1 MKKLTII
8 LGLVFVML
16 FSMFLMADA
25 IKIAPYSQPL
35 HDIMHWDR
43 TSSKLIIMNPEGER
57 QTVAWA
63 STVDL
68 WNYNGNVWTFDL
80 PSGDKFAF
88 SKRVD
93 FNVSTTEGAGSTI
106 RGVSVTDTVGA
117 AGGIHEGVYSLVTS
131 AFATGSWTNAVVGVI
146 TYSAAG
152 SASGG
157 LAAALCG
164 EINMQP
170 AASSGGSYY
179 NVHSYFSVPTA
190 AELIDSTAF
199 NYAFERYEL
208 SDNASFDFNLYGL
221 LWHIV
226 GFTDATTKVWYD
238 NTLKI
243 QIDTTKWWIPLSEA
257 EGSYTTAYPIVST
270 YLAGTQV
277 SLSGTLAEAVSG
289 RGIKSSHTVNVAN
302 FGDGY
307 GKDEF
312 ELTTTGT
319 VAGHVACASFW
330 VNTATGVTGTGGSF
344 LTPLS
349 LGIWEDAAASMAN
362 TTVILGARIQGVLGD
377 TDNDNL
383 AVFSLACSGDTLD
396 ALWSISDPTQA
407 SYATDDTT
415 DSAKL
420 GAMPFMTSST
430 GEVYWIRLWEDGS

>member
-1 MKKLTII
+1 MKKYFKLFLVLI
-8 LGLVFVML
+8 LLLAFIL
-16 FSMFLMADA
+16 PASA

-35 HDIMHWDR
+35 HDIMHWDV
-43 TSSKLIIMNPEGER
+43 TSAKLIIQNPENEN
-57 QTVAWA
+57 QTVSWPA
-63 STVDL
+63 TVDL
-68 WNYNGNVWTFDL
+68 WNYNGNSWTYDL
-80 PSGDKFAF
+80 PDGDKFAF

-93 FNVSTTEGAGSTI
+93 FNISTTEGAGSTV
-106 RGVSVTDTVGA
+106 RGISLTDTVGA
-117 AGGIHEGVYSLVTS
+117 AGAIHEGVYSLITS
-131 AFATGSWTNAVVGVI
+131 AFATGTWTNAVVGVI
-146 TYSAAG
+146 TYSATG

-164 EINMQP
+164 EINMQA

-208 SDNASFDFNLYGL
+208 ADNASYDFGLYGL
-221 LWHIV
+221 LWHVV
-226 GFTDATTKVWYD
+226 GLYDHSGKVWYD

-257 EGSYTTAYPIVST
+257 EGSYTTSYPIVST

-277 SLSGTLAEAVSG
+277 NLSGTLAEAVSG
-289 RGIKSSHTVNVAN
+289 RGIKSSHTVNVPN

-330 VNTATGVTGTGGSF
+330 VNTTAGVTGTGGSF

-349 LGIWEDAAASMAN
+349 LGIYEDAAASMAD
-362 TTVILGARIQGVLGD
+362 TTVVLGARIQGVLGD
-377 TDNDNL
+377 TNNDNI
-383 AVFSLACSGDTLD
+383 AAFSLACSGDTLD
-396 ALWSISDPTQA
+396 ALWLISSPAQA
-407 SYATDDTT
+407 SYATDDTV

-420 GAMPFMTSST
+420 GAMPFMKDSN
-430 GEVYWIRLWEDGS
+430 GEVYWIRLWADGS